1 MTKWLLISAL
11 TINYL
16 AFVWFTA
23 QGSVDLMRRLGKE
36 QRQED
41 LMGNIVLLS
50 ELKARPLIHASFD
63 DQAAKDELRVIESS
77 LEAVASA
84 NLSRSRGRVAVPE
97 ISQGSN
103 EGDSLTESLVRTEVL
118 VESKPEKRCTLL
130 GRFDKKSDMDG
141 LIEKLHEKAGVTTSV
156 NAVKVGLERYLVYML
171 PFEELA
177 DAKKQQSILLN
188 DGVRSSLYHRGALKN
203 GLSLG
208 YFASA
213 DNANRRYD
221 KLIAAGYSVMLKIV
235 VTEITHYWIE
245 LGESEL
251 TRLSEHFWR
260 DLGEEFPNVARKK
273 VECVNTQQFE
283 AVE

>member
-50 ELKARPLIHASFD
+50 ELKARPLMHAPFD

-156 NAVKVGLERYLVYML
+156 NTVKVGLERYLVYML

>member
-273 VECVNTQQFE
+273 VECVNAQQFD

>member
-156 NAVKVGLERYLVYML
+156 NTVKVGLERYLVYML

>member
-23 QGSVDLMRRLGKE
+23 QRSVDLMRRLGKE

-50 ELKARPLIHASFD
+50 ELKARPLIHAPFD

-156 NAVKVGLERYLVYML
+156 NTVKVGLERYLVYML

>member
-50 ELKARPLIHASFD
+50 ELKARPLIHVPFD
-63 DQAAKDELRVIESS
+63 DQAAKNELRVIESS

-156 NAVKVGLERYLVYML
+156 NTVKVGLERYLVYML

>member
-50 ELKARPLIHASFD
+50 ELKARPLMHAPFD